1 MAAGRRS
8 RSGTASW
15 HRDHGIALKA
25 TPKAGK
31 RASGKR
37 ALGQLKAVTVLDAV
51 AWLLR
56 QPEDTITVQ
65 ELLDLCRTARR

>member
-1 MAAGRRS
+1 
-8 RSGTASW
+8 
-15 HRDHGIALKA
+15 
-25 TPKAGK
+25 
-31 RASGKR
+31 
-37 ALGQLKAVTVLDAV
+37 VLDAV

>member
-1 MAAGRRS
+1 VAARSATETPEPIWSTS
-8 RSGTASW
+8 RSAQ
-15 HRDHGIALKA
+15 I
-25 TPKAGK
+25 
-31 RASGKR
+31 
-37 ALGQLKAVTVLDAV
+37 KAVTVFDAV